1 MTHPKRNTMINRTAL
16 LLSLFIVHG
25 VAFAAPPSKNNDDIK
40 ISTDRGQISLDW
52 DDKEYDW
59 WQNNCL
65 NISTRSSS
73 IKLNCDNMD
82 GKYRDHYNRSIHSG
96 NNPGKG
102 HDKNDWD
109 SNDNAKSPWCQGVV
123 PPRLRLAAIDCLSS
137 SRHRGH
143 HAQPHF
149 PPARPVTEQRRSI

>member
-65 NISTRSSS
+65 NIRV
-73 IKLNCDNMD
+73 IPPFL
-82 GKYRDHYNRSIHSG
+82 G
-96 NNPGKG
+96 
-102 HDKNDWD
+102 
-109 SNDNAKSPWCQGVV
+109 AFKS
-123 PPRLRLAAIDCLSS
+123 
-137 SRHRGH
+137 RGH
-143 HAQPHF
+143 AAC
-149 PPARPVTEQRRSI
+149 ARRCFGV

>member
-1 MTHPKRNTMINRTAL
+1 MKDPKRSTKINRSAL
-16 LLSLFIVHG
+16 LLSLLMAQG
-25 VAFAAPPSKNNDDIK
+25 VAFAAPPSKNNDDVR

-52 DDKEYDW
+52 DDKEYGW
-59 WQNNCL
+59 WQDNCL
-65 NISTRSSS
+65 DVSTRSSR

-109 SNDNAKSPWCQGVV
+109 NNDNGKYKEKGN
-123 PPRLRLAAIDCLSS
+123 
-137 SRHRGH
+137 GKGKNK
-143 HAQPHF
+143 
-149 PPARPVTEQRRSI
+149 

>member
-1 MTHPKRNTMINRTAL
+1 MTHFKRSAIMHRNTLLCAL
-16 LLSLFIVHG
+16 LMAQG
-25 VAFAAPPSKNNDDIK
+25 VAFAAPPSKNNDDVR

-52 DDKEYDW
+52 DDKEYGW
-59 WQNNCL
+59 WQDNCL
-65 NISTRSSS
+65 DVSTRSSR

-109 SNDNAKSPWCQGVV
+109 NNDNGKYKEKGN
-123 PPRLRLAAIDCLSS
+123 
-137 SRHRGH
+137 GKGKNK
-143 HAQPHF
+143 
-149 PPARPVTEQRRSI
+149 